1 MKRPSEPE
9 YSIRSWLRD
18 LRENGLAKHPYEAR
32 AKRARSNW
40 AFYLGAGFVLLGL
53 FQMWT
58 FREGLSEW
66 WRIVNLSYEE
76 VLKTPYLPIWTSGRG
91 VVGALNV
98 IAGIS
103 WVRIAFERK
112 KQNKEQ
118 AAKPSD

>member
-32 AKRARSNW
+32 AKRAESKST
-40 AFYLGAGFVLLGL
+40 FYLGAALVLLGL

-58 FREGLSEW
+58 FREGLTEW

-91 VVGALNV
+91 AVGALNV
-98 IAGIS
+98 LAGLTC
-103 WVRIAFERK
+103 VRIAFERK
-112 KQNKEQ
+112 KLNKEQ